1 MNKNNLVWHNETR
14 KLKELVPAS
23 YNPRKLT
30 EKQHDDLKKSLEKFN
45 LAEIPVINLDNTILA
60 GHMRVRLMTELY
72 GLEHEIEVRV
82 PSRQLTEEEARE
94 YNIRSNKNVGQWDFD
109 ILANEFNIEDL
120 EEWGFNSSE
129 FGTFNN
135 ENIVNNDPLAEW
147 ESMPSYTN
155 KERGYKS
162 IVVHFKEESDIH
174 NFEVA
179 VNQKI
184 NDSTKYIWFPK
195 RERDNLS
202 DYEF

>member
-14 KLKELVPAS
+14 VLKDLVPAS

-30 EKQHDDLKKSLEKFN
+30 EKQHNDLKKSLEKFN

-82 PSRQLTEEEARE
+82 PNRQLTEEEAKE
-94 YNIRSNKNVGQWDFD
+94 YNIRSNKNVGEWDFD
-109 ILANEFNIEDL
+109 ILANEFNVEDL
-120 EEWGFNSSE
+120 EEWGFN
-129 FGTFNN
+129 GN
-135 ENIVNNDPLAEW
+135 ELGNIDTDVLTNNDPLSEW

-162 IVVHFKEESDIH
+162 IVVHFKEESDVRD
-174 NFEVA
+174 FEVA

-195 RERDNLS
+195 RDKEDLDS
-202 DYEF
+202 MSF